1 MWGRITLNTSEHE
14 VRETRQLTGSVN
26 LIAECS
32 LHFGCLNYARIVRQW
47 QRLQTRELNSIFH
60 SKELPST
67 DLDRS
72 RQCISIAGNSPNKA
86 PPAAARLFSSLK
98 LGGVQQDLHIEQTGE
113 GTRPNQLRQFQPV
126 LRGENRSPNLR
137 STGSCMA
144 LLLLSMRSD
153 VVLSAL
159 VFEDLS
165 MVWEGW
171 NFEN

>member
-1 MWGRITLNTSEHE
+1 MGADHFPLNTSEHE
-14 VRETRQLTGSVN
+14 VRETRQLTGSVD
-26 LIAECS
+26 LIGKCS
-32 LHFGCLNYARIVRQW
+32 LHFGYLNYMRKYW

-113 GTRPNQLRQFQPV
+113 GTHPNQLRQFQPA
-126 LRGENRSPNLR
+126 LHGENRSPNLR
-137 STGSCMA
+137 WRCCCCP
-144 LLLLSMRSD
+144 
-153 VVLSAL
+153 
-159 VFEDLS
+159 
-165 MVWEGW
+165 
-171 NFEN
+171 